1 MKRMLDIA
9 MAAEAKAA
17 DEELRRSCFKV
28 TNVLIPAR
36 YNVRRIKEYIQKWD
50 AMMN

>member
-9 MAAEAKAA
+9 MAAESKA

-28 TNVLIPAR
+28 TNVLVPAR
-36 YNVRRIKEYIQKWD
+36 YNVRRIKEYIHKWD
-50 AMMN
+50 AMNGL